1 MARKPSVRQESRG
14 QALVEFALVLPVVV
28 LLIFGIVDVGRA
40 VFTYNTL
47 SEAARQASRTAIVN
61 QSSGAPQNAAI
72 AYAPTLGLA
81 STDVHVCYKVAT
93 STQRDCNSLGTQP
106 CSTIVVGCLA
116 IVDATLP
123 YTAMTPII
131 GNIIGTINLSS
142 ISIQPIEAV
151 CPSTSR
157 TTC

>member
-1 MARKPSVRQESRG
+1 MSSLRRQRPRG
-14 QALVEFALVLPVVV
+14 QALVEFALVLPVIV

-61 QSSGAPQNAAI
+61 RSSGAAAGAAI
-72 AYAPTLGLA
+72 DYAPTLGLTT
-81 STDVHVCYKVAT
+81 SDVHVCYKIST
-93 STQRDCNSLGTQP
+93 STQRDCNALGTQP

-116 IVDATLP
+116 IVDVSLP
-123 YTAMTPII
+123 YTPLTPVIS
-131 GNIIGTINLSS
+131 NILGTVNLSS
-142 ISIQPIEAV
+142 TSIQPLEAV

>member
-1 MARKPSVRQESRG
+1 MSSLRRQRPRG
-14 QALVEFALVLPVVV
+14 QALVEFALVLPVIV

-61 QSSGAPQNAAI
+61 QSSGAPEGAAI
-72 AYAPTLGLA
+72 AYAPTLGLTT
-81 STDVHVCYKVAT
+81 SDVQVCYKIAA

-116 IVDATLP
+116 IVDVSLP
-123 YTAMTPII
+123 YTPLTPVIS
-131 GNIIGTINLSS
+131 NILGTVNLSS
-142 ISIQPIEAV
+142 TSIQPLEAV